1 MYRLGGML
9 IALLLSVQVMAAG
22 VYSAILDG
30 QYTGPLP
37 SVTLNAAQQRWLQ
50 QKEQLTLGVSEP
62 NYPPFDIINFNS
74 EYVGITADYAAL
86 IAAVLHIPIRVKV
99 FDSRQEAIAALDQGE
114 IDFLGTANGYDGNDK
129 TLILSLPYA
138 EDNPVFAGRS
148 DHPGKL
154 SGNLAGVSV
163 AMVYHYLPPQ
173 WVFETYPGIILKM
186 YPSNLSAMG
195 SVSFGQNDLFL
206 GDNTSAEFLSSRR
219 VFNNIVIER
228 QANLPKTQF
237 AFALSRDETT
247 LLTLLNSVIHAF
259 TPEQQQQI
267 LTRWGAKPRMA
278 EKDKDIV
285 LDANEQQW
293 RDSHPVLRVALEDT
307 NEPFSFFT
315 TGGEPYGI
323 NADVLKE
330 VARMAGIQLV
340 WHKVDNGA
348 QARNALRKGLVDIT
362 VAVTDSQQ
370 SPPPGISYSPTFYR
384 DSYAISS
391 RADRQLD
398 TDDLAALSLRVAVVN
413 RDPILKVLHDDYPL
427 MRPMISDDANHAFKM
442 LDEGKVDAVIVSLSE
457 SVFNVDNYYKDRLKI
472 DAVFTNRSL
481 QLSIAM
487 ADNQPQLLSILSKAI
502 SAISPARM
510 SELNNHWRG
519 KTVVERNFWNK
530 ERQTFLRGFL
540 LLSAFVIVL
549 LFWIYWLRSLIKRRD
564 RAELTLNDQLTFM
577 RDLIDGT
584 PLPIYVRDRQ
594 GKLLLCNNSYRQQ
607 LKIPMDEVLGKTV
620 YEILDDDGERTDELE
635 QTYRRVIEYG
645 ESIVN
650 DRILRLGE
658 NDYRIIH
665 HWILPYRNGAG
676 ETLGVIGG
684 WYDISERQQHLE
696 RLQIDKDQ
704 AVQASE
710 AKSTFLTTMSHE
722 IRTPMNVIIG
732 MLELAVKQADAGI
745 VDKRSL
751 NIASSE
757 AQGLLELI
765 GDILDIE
772 RAESG
777 YLSLSEQPGN
787 LRKLVHSVCRLF
799 EALARRKGLGFK
811 LHETGTLDHDVLIDP
826 LRFKQIISNLLSNAL
841 KFTDKG
847 EISVNA
853 TVEELNDDLL
863 QLTICITD
871 SGIGISAEDSQ
882 KLFSRFARAS
892 NNTLSSQQSSGL
904 GLLICKTL
912 SEMMGG
918 TLTLESQ
925 LGEGTRTQ
933 VVLPLRRSHPLHPTA
948 SQPATLG
955 VQEKQRVLIVD
966 DYAAN
971 REILTLQLAS
981 FRHDVTAAR
990 DGREALAIWQQGE
1003 FDLVITDCNMP
1014 LMDGYEL
1021 SRRIRHHEDIQGLPR
1036 IKIIGLTAN
1045 AVNEERGRCLDAG
1058 MDDCLFKPVTLAML
1072 APLFEL
1078 RTEPPAMTVAGEKV
1092 FDLTELKVL
1101 TNNDPAKLGQLLQT
1115 FISGIIADLKQLE
1128 SAVATGDRA
1137 YLFALAHRIKG
1148 GAELIKAQQVV
1159 EACSQL
1165 EIHCEKDE
1173 QVEGLV
1179 SQLRAAL
1186 ERLSASLSQEIQ
1198 AQTL

>member
-1 MYRLGGML
+1 MRRLWWMIVG
-9 IALLLSVQVMAAG
+9 LLLSMNVMANDPHLAM
-22 VYSAILDG
+22 ING
-30 QYTGPLP
+30 QYTGSFPR
-37 SVTLNAAQQRWLQ
+37 VTLNAAQQDWLQ
-50 QKEQLTLGVSEP
+50 QKTQLTLGVSEP
-62 NYPPFDIINFNS
+62 NYPPFDILNFNN
-74 EYVGITADYAAL
+74 EYIGITADYASLVAT
-86 IAAVLHIPIRVKV
+86 VLHLPVMVKV
-99 FDSRQEAIAALDQGE
+99 FDIRQEAIAALKRKE
-114 IDFLGTANGYDGNDK
+114 IDFLGTANGFDSIDK
-129 TLILSLPYA
+129 SLVLSVPYA
-138 EDNPVFAGRS
+138 EDNPVFAGRPGTS
-148 DHPGKL
+148 DKL
-154 SGNLAGVSV
+154 NGNLDGVSV

-173 WVFETYPGIILKM
+173 WVLQAYPGIKLKM
-186 YPSNLSAMG
+186 YPSNLRAMG
-195 SVSFGQNDLFL
+195 SLSFGQNDLFL
-206 GDNTSAEFLSSRR
+206 GDNISAEFLSGRR
-219 VFNNIVIER
+219 VFDNVVILGN
-228 QANLPKTQF
+228 ASLAKTQF
-237 AFALSRDETT
+237 AFALNRDDKTF
-247 LLTLLNSVIHAF
+247 LTLLNSVIDAL
-259 TPEQQQQI
+259 TPEQRQQI
-267 LTRWGAKPRMA
+267 LTYWGAKPRMA
-278 EKDKDIV
+278 QKAKEIV
-285 LDANEQQW
+285 LDTDELQW
-293 RDSHPVLRVALEDT
+293 RNEHRIVRVALEDN
-307 NEPFSFFT
+307 NEPYSFFAA
-315 TGGEPYGI
+315 GKEPYGI

-330 VARMAGIQLV
+330 VAKIADLQLV
-340 WHKVDNGA
+340 WHKVNNA
-348 QARNALRKGLVDIT
+348 IEARDLLKKGTVDIT
-362 VAVTDSQQ
+362 VAVTDNQYP
-370 SPPPGISYSPTFYR
+370 PPPGISYSPTFYR
-384 DSYAISS
+384 DSYVITS
-391 RADRQLD
+391 RADSNIVSG
-398 TDDLAALSLRVAVVN
+398 DLLTKPLHVAVVQG
-413 RDPILKVLHDDYPL
+413 DPILSVIHDHFPL
-427 MRPMISDDANHAFKM
+427 MQPVQSKEAAGTFRLLND
-442 LDEGKVDAVIVSLSE
+442 GKADIAVVSLAE
-457 SVFNVDNYYKDRLKI
+457 SVFIVDSYYKDRLKI
-472 DAVFTNRSL
+472 DEIFTNKSL

-487 ADNQPQLLSILSKAI
+487 ANNQPQLLSIINKALASI
-502 SAISPARM
+502 APARM
-510 SELNNHWRG
+510 TELTNHWRG
-519 KTVVERNFWNK
+519 NIVVERNFWSQ
-530 ERQTFLRGFL
+530 ERQKLLRWFL
-540 LLSAFVIVL
+540 LLSAAMLFL
-549 LFWIYWLRSLIKRRD
+549 LFWVYWLRSLIKRRV
-564 RAELTLNDQLTFM
+564 RAEHKLNDQLTFM
-577 RDLIDGT
+577 KDLIDGT
-584 PLPIYVRDRQ
+584 PLPIYVRDRE
-594 GKLLLCNNSYRQQ
+594 GKLLLCNISYRQH
-607 LKIPMDEVLGKTV
+607 LNIPVEDLLGKTV
-620 YEILDDDGERTDELE
+620 YDVLDDNGERAEELL
-635 QTYRRVIEYG
+635 QSYRRVIEHG

-650 DRILRLGE
+650 DRILRVGD

-665 HWILPYRNGAG
+665 HWILPYRNGQG
-676 ETLGVIGG
+676 DIIGIIGG
-684 WYDISERQQHLE
+684 WYDISERQQHIE
-696 RLQIDKDQ
+696 RLQIDKEQ

-732 MLELAVKQADAGI
+732 MLELAAKQADAGI

-751 NIASSE
+751 NIAATE
-757 AQGLLELI
+757 AQSLLELI

-777 YLSLSEQPGN
+777 HLSLSEKPGN
-787 LRKLVHSVCRLF
+787 LRQLIHSVCRLF
-799 EALARRKGLGFK
+799 EALARRKGLDFR
-811 LHETGTLDHDVLIDP
+811 LDELVTLDHDVLIDP

-1058 MDDCLFKPVTLAML
+1058 MEDCLFKPVTLAML